1 MKPSPILLTGANGF
15 VGSHIARGLI
25 GKGHTVRALVR
36 PTSDRSLVSDLPIE
50 WIVGDLDATDV
61 LQRAVGGV
69 SHIIHCAGRVKAPN
83 LEAYRHT
90 NVTGTANLIEAASIH
105 AGGLERFV
113 YISSL
118 AAGGPSEDGRFRRE
132 EDPSQPATP
141 YGISKR
147 EGEELVLHEKDRL
160 PVTVVRPAAVYGP
173 GDTEVLAMF
182 KTIRWHVKPVFG
194 SRSVRASVVHVSDL
208 AEAILLA
215 TFCPAGAGEMF
226 HVAEDRAYDLDEL
239 ETMIAEALD
248 TWAVRVRF
256 PAPIVMGIAAV
267 SEWFASIFGVTPTFN
282 RDKARDFMQRE
293 WTCSI
298 EKAQRLLGFQPR
310 VPFAS
315 GARQTVEWY
324 RAKGWL

>member
-1 MKPSPILLTGANGF
+1 MESSLILLTGANGF

-25 GKGHTVRALVR
+25 GRGHTVRALVR
-36 PTSDRSLVSDLPIE
+36 PRADRSLVGDLPIE
-50 WIVGDLDATDV
+50 WVTGDLDAKEV
-61 LQRAVGGV
+61 LAEAVKGV
-69 SHIIHCAGRVKAPN
+69 RQIIHCAGRVKAPN
-83 LEAYRHT
+83 LEGYRHT
-90 NVTGTANLIEAASIH
+90 NVSGTANLIEAALVH
-105 AGGLERFV
+105 GGKLDRFV

-118 AAGGPSEDGRFRRE
+118 AAGGPSENGHPRE
-132 EDPSQPATP
+132 ESDPSRPATP

-147 EGEELVLHEKDRL
+147 EGEELVLQQADRL
-160 PVTVVRPAAVYGP
+160 PIAIVRPAAVYGP

-182 KTIRWHVKPVFG
+182 KTIRWHLKPAFG
-194 SRSVRASVVHVSDL
+194 SGSVRASVVHVSDL
-208 AEAILLA
+208 AEGILLA
-215 TFCPAGAGEMF
+215 TFCPAAQGEMF
-226 HVAEDRAYDLDEL
+226 HVAEERVYDLDEM
-239 ETMIAEALD
+239 ETMIAAALD

-256 PAPIVMGIAAV
+256 PAPVVMGIATVA
-267 SEWFASIFGVTPTFN
+267 EWIASIFGSTPTFN

-298 EKAQRLLGFQPR
+298 EKAQRLLGFEPR